1 MRRWAAT
8 LAFVLGLAGCVTGT
22 PPNDD
27 YNLARAALEAAR
39 VVEAARHSPGYYH
52 QAEEAYRKAKL
63 LYEERE
69 FEQAREEFVKARF
82 AAEKAEN
89 SARLI
94 RLKNGEVL

>member
-1 MRRWAAT
+1 MRRVTFAFALL
-8 LAFVLGLAGCVTGT
+8 LAAGCVTS
-22 PPNDD
+22 PPPVDE

-63 LYEERE
+63 LFEERE
-69 FEQAREEFVKARF
+69 FGQCRDEFIRARV

-89 SARLI
+89 SARYI
-94 RLKNGEVL
+94 RMKSGEVL

>member
-1 MRRWAAT
+1 MRFVT
-8 LAFVLGLAGCVTGT
+8 LAFAFFLAGCVTS
-22 PPNDD
+22 PAPVDD
-27 YNLARAALEAAR
+27 YTLARAALEAAR

-63 LYEERE
+63 LFEERE
-69 FEQAREEFVKARF
+69 YDRAREEFARSRI

-94 RLKNGEVL
+94 RMKSGEVL